1 MAEQGISENDQ
12 NPVAPVDCIQLRAL
26 PRPVLLILLLGAWLA
41 LGSGLGLVSGCA
53 SKPVPTTSTHVDS
66 VLVRKGERKLEL
78 HKDGAVY
85 RTYRIALGDNPRG
98 HKMHEGDERTPE
110 GDYILDWRNPRSS
123 YHKSIHISYPNSSD
137 EAFAR
142 AMGKSPG
149 GMIMIHGRPNWL
161 TSPAVAKE
169 YDGRDWTNGCIAVT
183 NPEMDEIWRLVKDGT
198 PIRILP

>member
-1 MAEQGISENDQ
+1 MAEQGISGNAQ
-12 NPVAPVDCIQLRAL
+12 NAVAPVNCILAHAL
-26 PRPVLLILLLGAWLA
+26 PRPILLVLLLGAWLG
-41 LGSGLGLVSGCA
+41 LGAGLGLVSGCA
-53 SKPVPTTSTHVDS
+53 SKPAPTSTHVDR

-85 RTYRIALGDNPRG
+85 RTYRIALGDSPRG
-98 HKMHEGDERTPE
+98 HKMQEGDERTPE

-123 YHKSIHISYPNSSD
+123 YHKSIHVSYPNSRD
-137 EAFAR
+137 AAFAR
-142 AMGKSPG
+142 ALGKSPG

-161 TSPAVAKE
+161 TSPAVAKD
-169 YDGRDWTNGCIAVT
+169 YDGRDWTDGCIAVT